1 MARVF
6 DVVEY
11 PSEMADELVHRFPET
26 GIADLRFGSQVIVR
40 ESQAAVFFRDG
51 RALDVLGP
59 GRHTISTANV
69 PLLTNLLGKLFGD
82 RTPFTAEVYFVSMRE
97 FADRKWGTPQPI
109 IVRNTGVGLG
119 IALLQGFGTYSF
131 QVKDPQQFVTQIV
144 GQLGAYRTSDIETR
158 LRTML
163 LSRLQ
168 DLLGE
173 TTSQKNVL
181 DLIGLTDELGAGVRA
196 KSQDDF
202 LAIGLLLKSFYIG
215 NLKPSDKSAKELREM
230 GMLDMQTYTQLQ
242 AADAMRDAAQNPSGG
257 AGLTAGIGAGMGI
270 GNVLSGSLAG
280 MTQGQSQTQPTTPSA
295 SNVMP
300 DIMTPSEAAGFLKVS
315 EEDVVAAIN
324 AGDLKARKIGSAYR
338 ISKDALQDYLR
349 GRFYKSVQKKVGTNA
364 NLFYST
370 RWLYESTPV
379 SYPQPP
385 RSVQPRHMTMAR
397 MSPHPVLRNH

>member
-59 GRHTISTANV
+59 GRHTITTANV
-69 PLLTNLLGKLFGD
+69 PLLTDLLGKLFGD
-82 RTPFTAEVYFVSMRE
+82 RTPFTAEIYFVSMRE

-131 QVKDPQQFVTQIV
+131 QVTDPQQFVTQIV

-196 KSQDDF
+196 KAQDDF
-202 LAIGLLLKSFYIG
+202 LALGLLLKSFYIG

-280 MTQGQSQTQPTTPSA
+280 MTQGQAQTQPTTPA
-295 SNVMP
+295 AANGMP
-300 DIMTPSEAAGFLKVS
+300 AIMTPSEAAGFLKVS
-315 EEDVVAAIN
+315 EEDVIAAIN
-324 AGDLKARKIGSAYR
+324 AGELKARKIGSAYR
-338 ISKDALQDYLR
+338 VSKESLQEYLR
-349 GRFYKSVQKKVGTNA
+349 G
-364 NLFYST
+364 
-370 RWLYESTPV
+370 
-379 SYPQPP
+379 
-385 RSVQPRHMTMAR
+385 
-397 MSPHPVLRNH
+397 

>member
-59 GRHTISTANV
+59 GRHTITTANV
-69 PLLTNLLGKLFGD
+69 PLLTDLLGKLFGD

-131 QVKDPQQFVTQIV
+131 QVTDPQQFVTQIV
-144 GQLGAYRTSDIETR
+144 GQLGAYRTSDIENR

-173 TTSQKNVL
+173 TTVNKNVL

-196 KSQDDF
+196 KAQDDF

-280 MTQGQSQTQPTTPSA
+280 MTQGQGQSQTQPTTPA
-295 SNVMP
+295 AAAGMP
-300 DIMTPSEAAGFLKVS
+300 DIMTPAEAAGFLKVS
-315 EEDVVAAIN
+315 EEDVLAAIN
-324 AGDLKARKIGSAYR
+324 AGELKARKIGSAFR
-338 ISKDALQDYLR
+338 VSKESLQEYLR
-349 GRFYKSVQKKVGTNA
+349 G
-364 NLFYST
+364 
-370 RWLYESTPV
+370 
-379 SYPQPP
+379 
-385 RSVQPRHMTMAR
+385 
-397 MSPHPVLRNH
+397 

>member
-40 ESQAAVFFRDG
+40 ESQVAVFFRDG

-59 GRHTISTANV
+59 GRHTITTANV
-69 PLLTNLLGKLFGD
+69 PLLTDLLGKLFGD
-82 RTPFTAEVYFVSMRE
+82 RTPFTAEIYFVSMRE

-109 IVRNTGVGLG
+109 IVRNTGIGLG

-131 QVKDPQQFVTQIV
+131 QVTDPQQFVTQIV

-196 KSQDDF
+196 KAQDDF
-202 LAIGLLLKSFYIG
+202 LALGLLLKSFYIG

-280 MTQGQSQTQPTTPSA
+280 MTQGQAQTQPTTPA
-295 SNVMP
+295 AANGMP

-315 EEDVVAAIN
+315 EEDVIAAIN
-324 AGDLKARKIGSAYR
+324 AGELKARKIGSAYR
-338 ISKDALQDYLR
+338 VSKESLQEYLR
-349 GRFYKSVQKKVGTNA
+349 G
-364 NLFYST
+364 
-370 RWLYESTPV
+370 
-379 SYPQPP
+379 
-385 RSVQPRHMTMAR
+385 
-397 MSPHPVLRNH
+397 